1 MSIDANGHP
10 VTNTAEDA
18 QRVHRLKLA
27 IALLVTA
34 TVAMVLGMIG
44 ILRAWRMGF
53 GGKNSSGGGG
63 SDSESGGELSWPWQF
78 TPFQKVSFSVDQVV
92 RSLVD
97 GNIIDKG

>member
-34 TVAMVLGMIG
+34 TVAMVLSMIG
-44 ILRAWRMGF
+44 IL
-53 GGKNSSGGGG
+53 
-63 SDSESGGELSWPWQF
+63 
-78 TPFQKVSFSVDQVV
+78 
-92 RSLVD
+92 
-97 GNIIDKG
+97 